1 MQIGQTKNYQK
12 LRSFFSLVRSNFLS
26 LDESEEDFTSFL
38 LITSLQ
44 MGFLRHPSYPSG
56 MLLYIFLMLLLSLS
70 FFEFFLCDWIIH
82 ITTRAKSAL
91 SSP

>member
-1 MQIGQTKNYQK
+1 
-12 LRSFFSLVRSNFLS
+12 
-26 LDESEEDFTSFL
+26 
-38 LITSLQ
+38 
-44 MGFLRHPSYPSG
+44 

-82 ITTRAKSAL
+82 ITTLAKSAL